1 MKPMTR
7 HLFARLA
14 PRWLTTGDGELNLYS
29 LHLVV
34 DAWLERARLGV
45 YARFPEYAPA
55 DALAAIARDRK
66 MIRGINEP
74 QSSFAV
80 RLNRWLDSH
89 KLNGNPFV
97 LCQQIRDFLQA
108 DIVVRTVDQNG
119 NWFWI
124 DADGSHHYQLSAGQW
139 NWDSTTNT
147 NWSRFWV
154 IIYPGSIWVQQGE
167 YSPFGLTYGPDE
179 LWGVDGVSYDAIVG
193 LRSIIAQWKPAHAKC
208 EQIIAAFDDSSFAP
222 GTTLDGLWGSYAK
235 TTTMPRTASRLS
247 TARYISP

>member
-29 LHLVV
+29 LHLIV

-108 DIVVRTVDQNG
+108 NIVVRTVDQNG

-124 DADGSHHYQLSAGQW
+124 NADGSHHYQLSAGQW

-154 IIYPGSIWVQQGE
+154 IIYPSSIWTTGGKYADGSV
-167 YSPFGLTYGPDE
+167 YTASKVWGLSATPDE
-179 LWGVDGVSYDAIVG
+179 IKG
-193 LRSIIAQWKPAHAKC
+193 LRTIVAQWKPAHAKC
-208 EQIIAAFDDSSFAP
+208 EFIIAAFDDSSFPP
-222 GTTLDGLWGSYAK
+222 GTTLDGTWGRYS
-235 TTTMPRTASRLS
+235 TTADPADKARLA
-247 TARYISP
+247 TARYIRP